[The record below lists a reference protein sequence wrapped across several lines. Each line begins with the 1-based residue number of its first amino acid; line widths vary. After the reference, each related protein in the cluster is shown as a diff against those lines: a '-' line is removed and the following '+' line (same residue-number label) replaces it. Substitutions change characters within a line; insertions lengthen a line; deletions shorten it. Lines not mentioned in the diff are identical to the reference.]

1 MESQKALSP
10 IGNGVIAV
18 FSRRRISE
26 QPTAKESDAIPTCS
40 ATRLR
45 WKCCSPAYLSIR
57 FRSCSATRAFWVR
70 DEVGS
75 LFSSLAPVMTVLH
88 RLLRLSFYGPT
99 RALSTCSSDGILTEL
114 CTWATNNSSAFGISA
129 FMNNGLSDINLEQGI
144 AAWNFNTS

>member
-1 MESQKALSP
+1 LGP
-10 IGNGVIAV
+10 
-18 FSRRRISE
+18 
-26 QPTAKESDAIPTCS
+26 AKDEPELIRKLLAKGRCLGSGDSDQS
-40 ATRLR
+40 
-45 WKCCSPAYLSIR
+45 
-57 FRSCSATRAFWVR
+57 FTRAFWVR
-70 DEVGS
+70 DEVGP

-129 FMNNGLSDINLEQGI
+129 FMNHGLSDINLEQGI